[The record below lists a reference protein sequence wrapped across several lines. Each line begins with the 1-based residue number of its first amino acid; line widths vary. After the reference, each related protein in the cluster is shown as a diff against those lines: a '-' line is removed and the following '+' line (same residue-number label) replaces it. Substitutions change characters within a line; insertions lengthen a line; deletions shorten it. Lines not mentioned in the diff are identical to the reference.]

1 MIYNNQPK
9 ISAQPHP
16 LLKFLIKWLIS
27 TVALLVV
34 VHIFSGVS
42 SENFLTTLIM
52 ALVLGFLNTFLKP
65 ILALL
70 ALPVMVL
77 TLGLFMLVI
86 NATTFFLAAKLVHG
100 FYVAG
105 FGSALWA
112 ALLYSFI
119 TFLINIL
126 IQSQDEKNYYLQ
138 CKTVYKTRKLK

>member
-9 ISAQPHP
+9 IPAQSHP

-42 SENFLTTLIM
+42 SLIM

-119 TFLINIL
+119 TFLINVL
-126 IQSQDEKNYYLQ
+126 IQSQDEKNYYVN
-138 CKTVYKTRKLK
+138 CTTTYKTRRLK

>member
-1 MIYNNQPK
+1 
-9 ISAQPHP
+9 
-16 LLKFLIKWLIS
+16 
-27 TVALLVV
+27 
-34 VHIFSGVS
+34 
-42 SENFLTTLIM
+42 
-52 ALVLGFLNTFLKP
+52 
-65 ILALL
+65 
-70 ALPVMVL
+70 
-77 TLGLFMLVI
+77 
-86 NATTFFLAAKLVHG
+86 VHG